1 MTKRFLSGD
10 EALAEGVRLARPQ
23 VISAY
28 PITPQTVVVERLS
41 EMVESGALE
50 AEYLH
55 VESEHSALSAA
66 MGACA
71 AGARAFTATSSQ
83 GLLYM
88 AEVLSYAAGGRF
100 PLVMM
105 NANRATALPWN
116 IYGDQR
122 DSLAELES
130 GWIQLYAE
138 NAQEAYDTI
147 LEAYKVAEDPDV
159 MLPVMVNLDGFV
171 LTHTYELLHTVD
183 QDKVDAYIPYQQFA
197 NRMDLD
203 NPKATCIT
211 AGPLYNMEFRYQQHQ
226 AMLNAVE
233 KIKAADK
240 AFGET
245 FGRSY
250 GGVVEAYKCDDAE
263 AILITLGSVAGTT
276 RCVVD
281 ELREQGKKV
290 GLLKIRC
297 MRPFPVKE
305 IVEVVK
311 NAKFV
316 GVLEKDV
323 SFGFEGVVYTDVCS
337 ALKSAGVEIPAAN
350 YVGGLGGRSIYKTDI
365 EKIYEELLAGTA
377 KVGEANFVNLRRD
390 ICGA

>member
-1 MTKRFLSGD
+1 
-10 EALAEGVRLARPQ
+10 
-23 VISAY
+23 
-28 PITPQTVVVERLS
+28 
-41 EMVESGALE
+41 
-50 AEYLH
+50 
-55 VESEHSALSAA
+55 
-66 MGACA
+66 
-71 AGARAFTATSSQ
+71 
-83 GLLYM
+83 
-88 AEVLSYAAGGRF
+88 
-100 PLVMM
+100 MM
-105 NANRATALPWN
+105 NANRSIAAPWN

-183 QDKVDAYIPYQQFA
+183 QDKVDAYIPLSAVCQPHGSRQPQGHLHH
-197 NRMDLD
+197 RLSSVQH
-203 NPKATCIT
+203 
-211 AGPLYNMEFRYQQHQ
+211 GVPLSAASGDAERR
-226 AMLNAVE
+226 E

-263 AILITLGSVAGTT
+263 AILIPRQRGRYDPLRGRRDARAGQEGRPAEDPLHASVPP
-276 RCVVD
+276 R
-281 ELREQGKKV
+281 RRSWR
-290 GLLKIRC
+290 I
-297 MRPFPVKE
+297 
-305 IVEVVK
+305 VK

-323 SFGFEGVVYTDVCS
+323 SFGFEGVVYTDVSS
-337 ALKSAGVEIPAAN
+337 ALKSAGW
-350 YVGGLGGRSIYKTDI
+350 RFR
-365 EKIYEELLAGTA
+365 
-377 KVGEANFVNLRRD
+377 GELRRRSGRPQHLQD
-390 ICGA
+390 RH